1 MPTPKRDTRLLS
13 LILIGICLVLVVT
26 YMGRLVTKAN
36 VDNAIVQKQAAIVAA
51 KENQLALEAEL
62 RYVRSD
68 AYVQEEAHDELN
80 LMQPDEEIIV
90 VVTTVPAPVAAPAGV
105 DETTTATEADR
116 QAITCRPA
124 TQQGPAAE
132 GASRRSGQQKGV
144 TAENECCTIAEHKQ
158 DCDQCRQG
166 PIILAGMHDNPTSID
181 EGDIG

>member
-13 LILIGICLVLVVT
+13 LILIGICLILVVT

-105 DETTTATEADR
+105 DETTTATE
-116 QAITCRPA
+116 PFW
-124 TQQGPAAE
+124 
-132 GASRRSGQQKGV
+132 RRW
-144 TAENECCTIAEHKQ
+144 
-158 DCDQCRQG
+158 
-166 PIILAGMHDNPTSID
+166 LAQLGFSQR
-181 EGDIG
+181 